1 MRMTMTLTV
10 KNTIS
15 VLSGRFLCLAAL
27 FLAVSC
33 GGNAEPE
40 TPDEDPV
47 IPGKIERVSIYSP
60 ELNKQLVT
68 TVWLPA
74 GYDENKTY
82 PFLYLLH
89 GYGDDNDSWIQ
100 KGGASNIADNY
111 IHEKGVPMVIVMPNG
126 LTSFYTGAF
135 ESYMHETL
143 MPEVEKKFH
152 CNGKR
157 AVAGLSMGGYGSLYH
172 ALKYPSKFKYAY
184 AMSPASD
191 EAGFTAL
198 ASAHDPLD
206 YPPITVESGTQ
217 DYTVRIEGV
226 RSMVSALRGCGLNVD
241 FIERDGGHDW
251 NFWPV
256 CLRKAL
262 VKIGETFN
270 K

>member
-1 MRMTMTLTV
+1 MTTLIH
-10 KNTIS
+10 K
-15 VLSGRFLCLAAL
+15 VLFPLFAAVL
-27 FLAVSC
+27 VALSSC
-33 GGNAEPE
+33 GGNGPEEPE
-40 TPDEDPV
+40 DPDGPV
-47 IPGKIERVSIYSP
+47 IPGKVERVSLFST

-100 KGGASNIADNY
+100 KGMANTIADNY
-111 IHEKGVPMVIVMPNG
+111 IHDKGVPMVIIMPNG
-126 LTSFYTGAF
+126 LTSFYIGGYETYLHG
-135 ESYMHETL
+135 TL

-157 AVAGLSMGGYGSLYH
+157 AVAGLSMGGYGTLYH
-172 ALKYPSKFKYAY
+172 ALKYPAKFKYAY
-184 AMSPASD
+184 AMSPATD
-191 EAGFTAL
+191 EIVSLPDYVPSL
-198 ASAHDPLD
+198 AFLSQAHDSSE
-206 YPPITVESGTQ
+206 YPPITVESGTE
-217 DYTVRIEGV
+217 DYTVRIQYV
-226 RSMVSALRGCGLNVD
+226 KNMVDILKSNGLKCD
-241 FIERDGGHDW
+241 FIERAGGHDW

-256 CLRKAL
+256 CLKKAL

>member
-1 MRMTMTLTV
+1 MTL
-10 KNTIS
+10 KQIPRILEGIF
-15 VLSGRFLCLAAL
+15 LSMAAML
-27 FLAVSC
+27 MAVSC
-33 GGNAEPE
+33 GGGADPEPE
-40 TPDEDPV
+40 EPDV
-47 IPGKIERVSIYSP
+47 VALGKVERISLFSS
-60 ELNKQLVT
+60 ELGKQLVT

-100 KGGASNIADNY
+100 KGNASFIADTY
-111 IHEKGVPMVIVMPNG
+111 IHDKGVPMVIVMPNG
-126 LTSFYTGAF
+126 LTSFYTGAYDTF
-135 ESYMHETL
+135 MHETL
-143 MPEVEKKFH
+143 MPKVEEQFR

-157 AVAGLSMGGYGSLYH
+157 ALAGLSMGGYGTLYH
-172 ALKYPSKFKYAY
+172 ALKYPGEFKYAY

-191 EAGFTAL
+191 IEGFRAL
-198 ASAHDPLD
+198 AQKYDSSE
-206 YPPITVESGTQ
+206 YPRITVESGTQ
-217 DYTVRIEGV
+217 DYTVGIDSV
-226 RSMVSALRGCGLNVD
+226 RKLVDMLHDCGLSCD

-256 CLRKAL
+256 CLKKAL

>member
-1 MRMTMTLTV
+1 MTLKKTFYFV
-10 KNTIS
+10 LLAS
-15 VLSGRFLCLAAL
+15 VALTLA
-27 FLAVSC
+27 SC
-33 GGNAEPE
+33 GGQEPE
-40 TPDEDPV
+40 EPEEEPV
-47 IPGKIERVSIYSP
+47 IPGKVEHVSLLST
-60 ELNKQLVT
+60 ELSRQLVT

-111 IHEKGVPMVIVMPNG
+111 IHDNGVPMVIVMPNG
-126 LTSFYTGAF
+126 LTTFYTGGF
-135 ESYMHETL
+135 ETFMHETL
-143 MPEVEKKFH
+143 MPELEKKYH

-157 AVAGLSMGGYGSLYH
+157 AVAGLSMGGYGTLYY
-172 ALKYPSKFKYAY
+172 ALKYPEKFKYAY

-191 EAGFTAL
+191 EAGFQSL
-198 ASAHDPLD
+198 ASARDPSD
-206 YPPITVESGTQ
+206 FPPITVESGTQ
-217 DYTVRIEGV
+217 DYTVGIDGV
-226 RSMVSALRGCGLNVD
+226 RSMVNALRSCGLNVD
-241 FIERDGGHDW
+241 FIERSGGHDW

>member
-1 MRMTMTLTV
+1 M
-10 KNTIS
+10 KKH
-15 VLSGRFLCLAAL
+15 FLYIIAL
-27 FLAVSC
+27 LMAVSC
-33 GGNAEPE
+33 GGTDPEPE
-40 TPDEDPV
+40 EPDVVEM
-47 IPGKIERVSIYSP
+47 GKIERVSIFSQ
-60 ELNKQLVT
+60 ELGKQLVT

-74 GYDENKTY
+74 GYDENKSY

-100 KGGASNIADNY
+100 KGGASTIADNY
-111 IHEKGVPMVIVMPNG
+111 IHGKGVPMVIIMPNG
-126 LTSFYTGAF
+126 LTSFYTGAYETF
-135 ESYMHETL
+135 MHETL

-157 AVAGLSMGGYGSLYH
+157 ALAGLSMGGYGTLYH
-172 ALKYPSKFKYAY
+172 ALKYPEKFKYAY

-191 EAGFTAL
+191 LEGFRVL
-198 ASAHDPLD
+198 ASKLNPSD
-206 YPPITVESGTQ
+206 YPPITVESGSQ
-217 DYTVRIEGV
+217 DYTVPISSV
-226 RSMVSALRGCGLNVD
+226 RSLVDILHECGLNCD

>member
-1 MRMTMTLTV
+1 MTLNH
-10 KNTIS
+10 K
-15 VLSGRFLCLAAL
+15 VLFPLFAAVVVAL
-27 FLAVSC
+27 SSC
-33 GGNAEPE
+33 GGSGPEEPE
-40 TPDEDPV
+40 DPDGPV
-47 IPGKIERVSIYSP
+47 IPGKVERVSLFSS

-68 TVWLPA
+68 TIWLPA

-100 KGGASNIADNY
+100 KGLANTIADSY
-111 IHEKGVPMVIVMPNG
+111 IHDRGVPMVIIMPNG
-126 LTSFYTGAF
+126 LTSFYTKEYDTF
-135 ESYMHETL
+135 LHETL
-143 MPEVEKKFH
+143 MPKVEKDFH

-157 AVAGLSMGGYGSLYH
+157 ALAGLSMGGYGTLYH
-172 ALKYPSKFKYAY
+172 ALKYPEKFVYAY

-191 EAGFTAL
+191 LDGFRIL
-198 ASAHDPLD
+198 ASKLNPSD

-217 DYTVRIEGV
+217 DYTVSIGSV
-226 RSMVSALRGCGLNVD
+226 RSLVDMLHECGLKCD
-241 FIERDGGHDW
+241 FIERSGGHDW

-256 CLRKAL
+256 CLQKAL